1 MAGRPSIYGICRDLT
16 GLLDYSGSLRIK
28 AIRTIKNRR
37 KRKLPILKYFPYVKR
52 VPLTGSHDILKSE
65 ELLLHFTDEATG
77 GECPMVV
84 ILHRRYAC
92 CVLCLHPL
100 PLTAVLGSTVV
111 LFVMTFAQMSST
123 SKKSSSTLAPN
134 PSSDSLPSLPPA
146 RGNFVDAGGGQ

>member
-1 MAGRPSIYGICRDLT
+1 MAGRPSIYGLCRDLT

-77 GECPMVV
+77 SECPMVV
-84 ILHRRYAC
+84 TGNGLAKVYYDPNKSQRYFRSIAC
-92 CVLCLHPL
+92 FRLMTTTGGVPFFFF
-100 PLTAVLGSTVV
+100 LTLL
-111 LFVMTFAQMSST
+111 LFISFF
-123 SKKSSSTLAPN
+123 
-134 PSSDSLPSLPPA
+134 DGDPP
-146 RGNFVDAGGGQ
+146 F

>member
-1 MAGRPSIYGICRDLT
+1 MSYGGYFTPALCMLCA
-16 GLLDYSGSLRIK
+16 LL
-28 AIRTIKNRR
+28 A
-37 KRKLPILKYFPYVKR
+37 
-52 VPLTGSHDILKSE
+52 
-65 ELLLHFTDEATG
+65 
-77 GECPMVV
+77 
-84 ILHRRYAC
+84 
-92 CVLCLHPL
+92 PL